1 VNIAGQGYGPV
12 EYTRRLAFTERPAFT
27 EWAGGSPV
35 SNRAVSARRL
45 EAHRDT
51 PAVVPSPLAITA
63 VVVND
68 FAART
73 LFCRLPDH
81 LTGPGRIAWANGWQ
95 ALQLAEEN
103 GWAGRTPLLWAATKT
118 AEQVARVTA
127 GDAQMLKCF
136 FEPGNQA
143 YSQLIG
149 RPGLY
154 VIVTADRATRYFL
167 RCLFLHRP

>member
-1 VNIAGQGYGPV
+1 MTVPK
-12 EYTRRLAFTERPAFT
+12 RLDDETVYYSTTQRPAGRMMIPD
-27 EWAGGSPV
+27 APLA
-35 SNRAVSARRL
+35 NRAASARRL

-51 PAVVPSPLAITA
+51 PAVVPQPLAITA

-68 FAART
+68 FANRT

-81 LTGPGRIAWANGWQ
+81 LTGPGRIAWADGWQ

-103 GWAGRTPLLWAATKT
+103 GWGGNTPSLWAATKT
-118 AEQVARVTA
+118 AERVARATA
-127 GDAQMLKCF
+127 GDAQTLKFF

-154 VIVTADRATRYFL
+154 AIVTADRAAKYFP

>member
-1 VNIAGQGYGPV
+1 VSRDDRLGPV
-12 EYTRRLAFTERPAFT
+12 EYTRRPAGVFT
-27 EWAGGSPV
+27 EWGRPPV

-45 EAHRDT
+45 QAHQDT
-51 PAVVPSPLAITA
+51 PAVVPSPLAIDA

-68 FAART
+68 FANRT

-81 LTGPGRIAWANGWQ
+81 STGSGRIAWADGWQ
-95 ALQLAEEN
+95 ALRLAEEN
-103 GWAGRTPLLWAATKT
+103 GWASRTPDLWAATKT
-118 AEQVARVTA
+118 ADRVARATA
-127 GDAQMLKCF
+127 GDALTLKVF

-154 VIVTADRATRYFL
+154 AIVTADRAFRYFL

>member
-1 VNIAGQGYGPV
+1 VTSDDLYYFTTQKPAGRMMIPDAPLA
-12 EYTRRLAFTERPAFT
+12 TRAA
-27 EWAGGSPV
+27 
-35 SNRAVSARRL
+35 SARRL

-51 PAVVPSPLAITA
+51 PAIVPQPLAINA

-68 FAART
+68 FASRT

-103 GWAGRTPLLWAATKT
+103 GWGGRTPLLWASTKT
-118 AEQVARVTA
+118 AERVARGAA
-127 GDAQMLKCF
+127 GDAQTLKFF
-136 FEPGNQA
+136 FEPGNAA

-149 RPGLY
+149 RPGLSA
-154 VIVTADRATRYFL
+154 IVTADRATKYFL

>member
-1 VNIAGQGYGPV
+1 MGV
-12 EYTRRLAFTERPAFT
+12 LA
-27 EWAGGSPV
+27 
-35 SNRAVSARRL
+35 NHAVSARRL

-51 PAVVPSPLAITA
+51 PAVVPQPLAINA

-68 FAART
+68 FANRT

-81 LTGPGRIAWANGWQ
+81 LTGPGRITWADGWQ

-103 GWAGRTPLLWAATKT
+103 GWGGGTPFLWAATKT
-118 AEQVARVTA
+118 AERVARASA
-127 GDAQMLKCF
+127 GDAQTLKFF
-136 FEPGNQA
+136 FEPGNAA

-149 RPGLY
+149 KPGLY
-154 VIVTADRATRYFL
+154 AIVTADRANRYFL

>member
-12 EYTRRLAFTERPAFT
+12 ETTQRQPGVFT
-27 EWAGGSPV
+27 EWDAPV

-45 EAHRDT
+45 EAHQDT
-51 PAVVPSPLAITA
+51 PAVVPQPLAITA

-68 FAART
+68 FANRT

-81 LTGPGRIAWANGWQ
+81 LTGPGRIAWGDGWQ

-103 GWAGRTPLLWAATKT
+103 GWSSSRTPLLWAATRT
-118 AEQVARVTA
+118 AERVARGTA
-127 GDAQMLKCF
+127 GDAQTLKFF

-154 VIVTADRATRYFL
+154 AIVTADRATKYFL